1 MTEVKEQVP
10 EFSDLSDDKQD
21 LKNNEH
27 WVQETEKLLA
37 EFKID
42 TVQLQNDCRKK
53 IKQVLEDIYNEEGE
67 EIVVEA
73 ITSNILKVVDPS
85 ERAQAS
91 QWANSEKVLEDIE
104 AAAVF
109 DDILIEFSQVL

>member
-1 MTEVKEQVP
+1 MNDIEKVIQQIYKFVTEVKEQVP

-42 TVQLQNDCRKK
+42 TVQL
-53 IKQVLEDIYNEEGE
+53 
-67 EIVVEA
+67 
-73 ITSNILKVVDPS
+73 
-85 ERAQAS
+85 
-91 QWANSEKVLEDIE
+91 
-104 AAAVF
+104 
-109 DDILIEFSQVL
+109 

>member
-42 TVQLQNDCRKK
+42 TVQL
-53 IKQVLEDIYNEEGE
+53 
-67 EIVVEA
+67 
-73 ITSNILKVVDPS
+73 
-85 ERAQAS
+85 
-91 QWANSEKVLEDIE
+91 
-104 AAAVF
+104 
-109 DDILIEFSQVL
+109 